1 MKILLS
7 LILLFP
13 WNFLTVTYYL
23 TKVNEVERGPKLA
36 ESYLASEENSE
47 FSIPQVQELLVAKLN
62 HKVIIPETYVSL
74 GT

>member
-1 MKILLS
+1 M
-7 LILLFP
+7 
-13 WNFLTVTYYL
+13 